1 MKFCVLLLLSLM
13 NLYFLITLK
22 HEMVVLQENTKT
34 PVFYEVA
41 TEYVIINSEDNWDV
55 KTLAKEE

>member
-1 MKFCVLLLLSLM
+1 M